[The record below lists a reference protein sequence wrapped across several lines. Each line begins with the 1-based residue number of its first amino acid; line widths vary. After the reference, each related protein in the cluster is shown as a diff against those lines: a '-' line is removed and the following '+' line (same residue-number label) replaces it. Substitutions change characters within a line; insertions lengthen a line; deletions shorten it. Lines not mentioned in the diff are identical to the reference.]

1 MGQSISKPL
10 QGEKTVDFMVR
21 NDKGYRTQPFVDNLA
36 GWSESAGLKID
47 QYPRFGS
54 FKENDMELMKSM
66 VKNGWG
72 DPQWDYKY
80 MSESYEIW
88 KKIRIIWNQGPERIN
103 KASKI
108 SNDLP
113 STVKTPPPYDTAI
126 ITVQNNDQTSSNLY
140 PSL

>member
-1 MGQSISKPL
+1 MGQNISKPL
-10 QGEKTVDFMVR
+10 QGEKPVDFMVR
-21 NDKGYRTQPFVDNLA
+21 NDKGYWTQLFVDNLA
-36 GWSESAGLKID
+36 GWSESARLQID

-54 FKENDMELMKSM
+54 FKENYMELMKSM

-88 KKIRIIWNQGPERIN
+88 KRMRIIWNQGPERIN

-108 SNDLP
+108 
-113 STVKTPPPYDTAI
+113 
-126 ITVQNNDQTSSNLY
+126 
-140 PSL
+140 

>member
-1 MGQSISKPL
+1 MGQNISKPL
-10 QGEKTVDFMVR
+10 QGEKPVDFMVR
-21 NDKGYRTQPFVDNLA
+21 NDKGYWTQPFVDNLA
-36 GWSESAGLKID
+36 GWSESARLQID

-88 KKIRIIWNQGPERIN
+88 KKMRIIWNQGPEHIN

-108 SNDLP
+108 
-113 STVKTPPPYDTAI
+113 
-126 ITVQNNDQTSSNLY
+126 
-140 PSL
+140 